1 MESQDLAKTFL
12 RFDWITEARGMKKLL
27 QVSNLRVSFS
37 ARETETEAV
46 RGVSFE
52 LNKGETL
59 GIVGESGSGKSVTA
73 RAIMRL
79 LPEAS
84 ARVKSGE
91 VMFLG
96 QNLAQKTRKEMEAI
110 RGRDIGMIFQDPMTS
125 LNPTLRIGEQI
136 AETLRKHRRM
146 SKREARAEAVEMLKL
161 VGIRDPETRFAQYP
175 HEFSGGMRQRAMI
188 AIALACRP
196 SLLIADEPT
205 TALDVTI
212 QAQILNVMKQMQEQL
227 GTAIVLIT
235 HDLGVVAGMCD
246 RVVVMKSGE
255 IVEEGKTEDIFARP
269 QHPYTRRL
277 LSALPRLDEP
287 KKPKAA
293 PGFATHASGTGPDAE
308 ANAAAPPAARAGQTA
323 SRPLLEVRSLQQHFN
338 LGKGRTL
345 RAVNDISFFIREG
358 ETLGMVGESGSGKS
372 TTGRAILR
380 LHEPTSGDV
389 LYRGLAV
396 NRLSPKE
403 MKAMR
408 REMQMIFQDPY
419 ASLNP
424 RLKVLDIIGEAMD
437 VHGLSQNPVQRRRR
451 VEELL
456 DMVGLDPSMALRY
469 PHEFSGGQRQRIGI
483 ARALAVEPKFIV
495 CDEPLSALDVSIQS
509 QIVSLLED
517 LQQRLGLTYLFIAHD
532 LSMVK
537 HISDRVAVMYSGK
550 IVELAES
557 EELYRNPQHPYTRSL
572 LSAIPV
578 PDPAIESKKKRTL
591 LEENFEEDRYGLER
605 SELVE
610 VSEGHWVAVPQE
622 NKVFA

>member
-1 MESQDLAKTFL
+1 ME
-12 RFDWITEARGMKKLL
+12 KLL
-27 QVSNLRVSFS
+27 QVSNLRVSFV

-84 ARVKSGE
+84 SRVKSGE

-96 QNLAQKTRKEMEAI
+96 QNLAQKSRKEMEAI

-136 AETLRKHRRM
+136 AETLRKHRKI
-146 SKREARAEAVEMLKL
+146 SKREAKSQAVEMLKL
-161 VGIRDPETRFAQYP
+161 VGIRDPETRFDQYP

-212 QAQILNVMKQMQEQL
+212 QAQILNVMKQMQEKL

-255 IVEEGKTEDIFARP
+255 IVEEGRTADIFADP
-269 QHPYTRRL
+269 QHPYTKKL
-277 LSALPRLDEP
+277 LNALPRLDEP
-287 KKPKAA
+287 KKRKPGRAFQAGSDSLSGANVTDVNLDALEKTQIAA
-293 PGFATHASGTGPDAE
+293 VSSSDAIPD
-308 ANAAAPPAARAGQTA
+308 

-389 LYRGLAV
+389 LYRGMAV
-396 NRLSPKE
+396 NRLSAKE
-403 MKAMR
+403 MKLMR

-437 VHGLSQNPVQRRRR
+437 VHGLTKDANQRRAR

-456 DMVGLDPSMALRY
+456 EMVGLDPAFALRY

-509 QIVSLLED
+509 QIVTLLED
-517 LQQRLGLTYLFIAHD
+517 LQQKLGLTYLFIAHD

-537 HISDRVAVMYSGK
+537 HISDRVAVMYAGK

-557 EELYRNPQHPYTRSL
+557 EELYNNPQHPYTRSL
-572 LSAIPV
+572 LAAIPV
-578 PDPAIESKKKRTL
+578 PDPTIESKKKRTL
-591 LEENFEEDRYGLER
+591 LEEDHGEDKYGLEG

-610 VSEGHWVAVPQE
+610 ISPGHWVAVRAKE
-622 NKVFA
+622 LAGD